1 MARPIE
7 ANDDIRK
14 RHVGSSQHKV
24 VLFER
29 EAMNVDGVSNVESF
43 DEDEIVLETSCG
55 IMVIKG
61 HDLHIKQLNL
71 NEGNV
76 EIEGYVD
83 SIEYMEDNL
92 KKGRGLFARLLK

>member
-29 EAMNVDGVSNVESF
+29 EAMNVDGV
-43 DEDEIVLETSCG
+43 VLETSCG

>member
-7 ANDDIRK
+7 VEDDIRK
-14 RHVGSSQHKV
+14 RHLTNFQHKV

-43 DEDEIVLETSCG
+43 DEDEIILETSCG

-61 HDLHIKQLNL
+61 RDLHIKQLNL
-71 NEGNV
+71 TEGNV
-76 EIEGYVD
+76 EIDGYVD
-83 SIEYMEDNL
+83 SIDYIEDNF